1 MANKGIFS
9 SSNPMFKE
17 DTYRSET
24 LDGSFV
30 IDRGDT
36 MTVRGAINKS
46 FLLLLVLLVSGA
58 WSFMNPSP
66 IFMWGG
72 AIGSLVVVLI
82 AAFKREWSPFLA
94 PTYAALS
101 GLFVGGVSLMYA
113 SVYNGIIFQAVTLT
127 AALLFTMLF
136 IYRTGLIKVTAKFRA
151 AVVMATGA
159 VLIVYLL
166 TWGLSFFGIQMPFI
180 HDNGIMGIGINLV
193 IIGIACMN
201 LLLDFDNFEKGEE
214 AKAPNYMEWFS
225 AMGLIIT
232 LVWLYLELLRLLS
245 KLRD

>member
-1 MANKGIFS
+1 
-9 SSNPMFKE
+9 MFN
-17 DTYRSET
+17 DNTYRSES
-24 LDGSFV
+24 LDGGFV
-30 IDRGDT
+30 IDRGEV

-46 FLLLLVLLVSGA
+46 FLLLLVLLVTGA
-58 WSFMNPSP
+58 WSFMNPNP
-66 IFMWGG
+66 IFIWGG
-72 AIGSLVVVLI
+72 AIGSLVAVLV

-113 SVYNGIIFQAVTLT
+113 SMYNGIIFQAVTLT
-127 AALLFTMLF
+127 VALLFTMLF
-136 IYRTGLIKVTAKFRA
+136 IYRTGLIKVTEKFRA
-151 AVVMATGA
+151 GVVMATGA
-159 VLIVYLL
+159 VLIVYLM

-180 HDNGIMGIGINLV
+180 HENGLMGIGINLV

-201 LLLDFDNFEKGEE
+201 LLLDFDNFERGEE
-214 AKAPNYMEWFS
+214 AKAPMHMEWFS